1 MRLRGVT
8 FEPDIEK
15 AKELGANPCQIDQGR
30 EAGLIAQEVQAV
42 LPEVVRIAPFDMN
55 DGRNGIFESKSGD
68 NYLTVQYERVVG
80 LLVEAI
86 KELNHKVDNLKEEV
100 RTLKGE

>member
-1 MRLRGVT
+1 
-8 FEPDIEK
+8 
-15 AKELGANPCQIDQGR
+15 
-30 EAGLIAQEVQAV
+30 
-42 LPEVVRIAPFDMN
+42 MN

-86 KELNHKVDNLKEEV
+86 KELNHKVDDLKEEV
-100 RTLKGE
+100 KTLKGG